1 MNNKQLI
8 VYKENFITKIFKFF
22 KNLFKS
28 DNIEYDNT
36 RKTSSIDEE
45 VKEDIQKKTEFLEGI
60 KVDPKSIDNI
70 SKRNA
75 IIKEIDENIEALN
88 KLSLE
93 ELYKIEEYYD
103 VVIKQNE
110 EKIKKLGAS
119 A

>member
-1 MNNKQLI
+1 MNNKQMI

-36 RKTSSIDEE
+36 KKTSSIAEE
-45 VKEDIQKKTEFLEGI
+45 VKEDIQKKNEFLDEI
-60 KVDPKSIDNI
+60 KIDSKSIDNI

-103 VVIKQNE
+103 DVIKQNE